1 MIDNET
7 ANSYQVNQDDK
18 EFIITT
24 DIINDNLKVEC
35 KDNNEPDIAVFS
47 QMYSLNNFKEMDI
60 FFMPYNDIMQVCEEL
75 NKSIEQQAV
84 SINNNNDNTL
94 SINFLLRNDM
104 NTGNI
109 VLQLQRERADFQ
121 TSQKTKIE
129 GQNYEFQGRCS
140 CPLDNERIDKLEVD
154 SGKLQTDHEFLRN
167 EINQLIE
174 KINGLNA
181 RISKLKEDNLELN
194 QKTLAL
200 REENN
205 NRRVEATKLRENNEV
220 IKRQN
225 QQLREKKNRLEFLLK
240 EHHDPDENQFLNKTS
255 QSPFQPKSVKNENNN
270 TQPSLPRTGAGSNMS
285 AISPVGASGNNRNR
299 PTTNSSSGRP
309 IIVSNNSFDNNPTNT
324 DFTFSRGTIIR
335 DKSEL
340 EMIVNKINKYNR
352 GIKIDLIYKASAD
365 SDKAYAF
372 HQNCDNSNSTI
383 VLIETLNGKRFG
395 GFTSQ
400 SWEGDCVDKSD
411 PNAFIFSLDKME
423 TYDVI
428 PEKEA
433 IGCYPDFG
441 PVFLGCQIRVYDNA
455 FSKGGSTFE
464 RGVTYLTN
472 EDYELTGGEK
482 LFGIKEIEVYD
493 VRFE

>member
-1 MIDNET
+1 MIDNDT

-24 DIINDNLKVEC
+24 EVLNDNLKVEC

-47 QMYSLNNFKEMDI
+47 QMYSLKNFKEMDL
-60 FFMPYNDIMQVCEEL
+60 FFQPYDDIMQVCEEL
-75 NKSIEQQAV
+75 NKAIEQQAV

-94 SINFLLRNDM
+94 SINFLLRNEM

-109 VLQLQRERADFQ
+109 MLQLQRESFDSQ
-121 TSQKTKIE
+121 TPKKSKIE

-174 KINGLNA
+174 KINGLNS
-181 RISKLKEDNLELN
+181 RISKLKEDNIELN

-205 NRRVEATKLRENNEV
+205 NRRVEAIKLRENNEV

-255 QSPFQPKSVKNENNN
+255 QSPFQTKASKNDNNN

-285 AISPVGASGNNRNR
+285 AISPIGAGGNNRNR

-309 IIVSNNSFDNNPTNT
+309 IIVNNNSFDNNPTNT

-340 EMIVNKINKYNR
+340 EMIVSKINKYNR
-352 GIKIDLIYKASAD
+352 GIKIDLIYKASVD
-365 SDKAYAF
+365 SDKADAF
-372 HQNCDNSNSTI
+372 HQNCDNSSSTI
-383 VLIETLNGKRFG
+383 VLIETVNGRRFG
-395 GFTSQ
+395 GYTSQ
-400 SWEGDCVDKSD
+400 SWEGDCVDKRD

-428 PEKEA
+428 QGKEA

-441 PVFLGCQIRVYDNA
+441 PVFLGCQIRVYDDA

-493 VRFE
+493 IRFE

>member
-24 DIINDNLKVEC
+24 EIINNNLKVEC
-35 KDNNEPDIAVFS
+35 KDNNEPDIAIFS
-47 QMYSLNNFKEMDI
+47 QMYSLNNFKEMD
-60 FFMPYNDIMQVCEEL
+60 FFFQPYNDIMQICDEL
-75 NKSIEQQAV
+75 NKAIEQQAV
-84 SINNNNDNTL
+84 SINNNKDNTL
-94 SINFLLRNDM
+94 SINFLLRNDI

-109 VLQLQRERADFQ
+109 MLQLQRERTDLQ
-121 TSQKTKIE
+121 TSQKSKNE

-205 NRRVEATKLRENNEV
+205 NRRVEATKLRENNEL

-240 EHHDPDENQFLNKTS
+240 EHHDPDENQFLNKTN
-255 QSPFQPKSVKNENNN
+255 QSPFQTRSANNENNN
-270 TQPSLPRTGAGSNMS
+270 NQPSLPRTGAGSNMS
-285 AISPVGASGNNRNR
+285 AISPIGAVGNNRNR

-352 GIKIDLIYKASAD
+352 GIKIDLIYKASVD

-383 VLIETLNGKRFG
+383 VLIESLNGKRFG
-395 GFTSQ
+395 GFTSK
-400 SWEGDCVDKSD
+400 SWEGDCVDKRD

-428 PEKEA
+428 PEKDA

-441 PVFLGCQIRVYDNA
+441 PVFLGCQIRVYDDA
-455 FSKGGSTFE
+455 FNKGGSTFE